1 MKEYKIIT
9 ENNTYI
15 IKEEQNQI
23 IIETPLSLFDFL
35 IDIDNSINPRIDYI
49 KTQDKEEEK

>member
-35 IDIDNSINPRIDYI
+35 IDIDNSVNPRIDYI